1 MTEQSSTP
9 AGASAE
15 TTSTTTETAQPQ
27 IETQPAPSPR
37 LLSVLE
43 GLDLPKEVKESVAP
57 EPEPEVIEPE
67 PQGEN
72 GEIVPG
78 EEPDPEVTPQ
88 AEVDKPVK
96 KEWPPDAQARVADET
111 RKRKERTVE
120 RDAANKRAEIA
131 EANVAKLEERVK
143 TTVPVRVNPT
153 AQDPLSDV
161 TNPAELAASK
171 AQWEEL
177 LEFSETHRDG
187 AESVVVGKDAQG
199 NDITRDYSAE
209 ELTAMRLK
217 AGRILREN
225 IPHKEVYLKDR
236 QQLDTAAREIYPE
249 MFDESKPEH
258 QLYQNLVQQMPGLQQ
273 FSDADLWIGRAIRG
287 FKAEAIEAGR
297 RSRGE
302 KAPSKT
308 VEALTKNQPPLAPS
322 TIKVGGGRA
331 PAAARGDDVD
341 VKTAKERVQT
351 GGGDEALADLVSA
364 SRSKQAPKR
373 GGREPALV

>member
-1 MTEQSSTP
+1 MTEQSSTA
-9 AGASAE
+9 AGESAE
-15 TTSTTTETAQPQ
+15 TTSTTTTAEPQ
-27 IETQPAPSPR
+27 IEQQPAPSPR

-43 GLDLPKEVKESVAP
+43 GLDLPKEVRESVAP
-57 EPEPEVIEPE
+57 EPEEVIEPE
-67 PQGEN
+67 PEGEN
-72 GEIVPG
+72 GEIAPEG
-78 EEPDPEVTPQ
+78 EPEPEVTPQ
-88 AEVDKPVK
+88 GEVEKPVK
-96 KEWPPDAQARVADET
+96 KEWDPEAKARVAEET
-111 RKRKERTVE
+111 RKRKERTIE
-120 RDAANKRAEIA
+120 RDAEKKRADIA
-131 EANVAKLEERVK
+131 EAKVAQLEERVK

-161 TNPAELAASK
+161 TNPTELAASK

-187 AESVVVGKDAQG
+187 AEGIVVGKDANG
-199 NDITRDYSAE
+199 NDILKDYSAE

-297 RSRGE
+297 RARGE

-308 VEALTKNQPPLAPS
+308 VAALTRKQPPLAPAAVKTGAS
-322 TIKVGGGRA
+322 RA
-331 PAAARGDDVD
+331 PAANRGDDVD
-341 VKTAKERVQT
+341 VSKAKERVQT
-351 GGGDEALADLVSA
+351 GGGDEALNDLVSA
-364 SRSKQAPKR
+364 ARSKQAPKR

>member
-1 MTEQSSTP
+1 MTAQSSTA
-9 AGASAE
+9 AGESAE

-27 IETQPAPSPR
+27 IEQQPAPSPR

-43 GLDLPKEVKESVAP
+43 GLDLPKEVMETAAP
-57 EPEPEVIEPE
+57 KPEPEVIEPE

-78 EEPDPEVTPQ
+78 AELEPEPTPQ
-88 AEVDKPVK
+88 GEVEKPVK
-96 KEWPPDAQARVADET
+96 KEWEPEVKARIADET

-120 RDAANKRAEIA
+120 RDTATKRAEVA
-131 EANVAKLEERVK
+131 EAKVAQLEERVK

-249 MFDESKPEH
+249 MFDESKPESK
-258 QLYQNLVQQMPGLQQ
+258 LYQNLVQQMPGLQQ

-308 VEALTKNQPPLAPS
+308 VEALTRKQPPLAPAAVKTGVS
-322 TIKVGGGRA
+322 RA
-331 PAAARGDDVD
+331 PVARGDDVD

-351 GGGDEALADLVSA
+351 GGGDEALNDLVSA
-364 SRSKQAPKR
+364 ARSKQAPKR